1 MKERKTRRSHTNS
14 RDGMLFLYLSNFFFA
29 EIKKLGKH
37 YGLRKKKK
45 TANNKN
51 LSTLSTIPTTNDQS
65 RKSIMLLF
73 RMI

>member
-45 TANNKN
+45 RQITITYQHFLRSQQPMIN
-51 LSTLSTIPTTNDQS
+51 LENQ
-65 RKSIMLLF
+65 
-73 RMI
+73 

>member
-14 RDGMLFLYLSNFFFA
+14 RDGMLFLYLLNFFFA

-37 YGLRKKKK
+37 YGLRKKK

-51 LSTLSTIPTTNDQS
+51 LSTLFTIPTTNDQS

>member
-14 RDGMLFLYLSNFFFA
+14 RDGMLFLYLLNFFFA

-37 YGLRKKKK
+37 YGLRKKK
-45 TANNKN
+45 TANNNN
-51 LSTLSTIPTTNDQS
+51 LSTLSTIPTANDQS
-65 RKSIMLLF
+65 RKSIMLLL

>member
-45 TANNKN
+45 TANNNN
-51 LSTLSTIPTTNDQS
+51 LSTLSTIPTANDQS
-65 RKSIMLLF
+65 RKSIMLLL